1 LGKSLTAVKVEQGV
15 QVFPPR
21 RFPHV
26 VTALFL
32 IAGAFLVYLFS
43 TADSRAE
50 GSPAT
55 CADASELAVL
65 PSPIAPWT
73 GAPLRVL
80 VVAEKPLEGELSL
93 IAPDGSVAAKSHNRH
108 GGPPYFWYAEIAS
121 PTAGMW
127 HATLARNHAPAWCS
141 TITREIAVRSD
152 KLPPPRATPGSVWP
166 LRNTWNRAKENLYS
180 AWIEKLFD
188 APLDVELSW
197 PALDKV
203 LRDRSRNFLFDYLSL
218 GEDEMGLTLRPDCAK
233 LPYLLRAYFAFKM
246 GLPFGYSKC
255 TRGDSGK
262 PPKCYAWFNIQHPEV
277 TRPSPPAQIIA
288 SAAPTSTPTPN
299 LLQQMFSPVAA
310 PAIPPAPATAPAS
323 KRLGLA
329 ASFGEYLQT
338 VSDAVQSGN
347 GRTLASDD
355 STDFYPVPLTQ
366 GTLRPGTIYADPYGH
381 ILMLVRRVPQSG
393 GAAGEFLAADAEPDG
408 TVARKLFWR
417 GNFLFAQDPA
427 LGSPGFKR
435 FRPIVR
441 DNSGVLRRLTKR
453 EIAKNPQYA
462 DFSLEQSRL
471 GVEDFYDRMEEVMSP
486 EPVDPLRAMA
496 DAIAALDEQVK
507 LRVTAVENGR
517 KFQNSGRGDAAM
529 PDGRSIFETSGAWED
544 FSTPARDFRLLIA
557 IDVVRG
563 FPDRVARQPQRSA
576 MPKDK
581 GVAQVKA
588 ELQNVLASELAM
600 RKFAYTRSDGSSWTL
615 SLKDVIDRAAS
626 LEMAYNPND
635 CVELRWGA
643 PPNSEEASTCKR
655 YAPAAQ
661 RAKMIKYRTW
671 FQERHWPTHA

>member
-1 LGKSLTAVKVEQGV
+1 
-15 QVFPPR
+15 VFPPR
-21 RFPHV
+21 RF
-26 VTALFL
+26 LFS
-32 IAGAFLVYLFS
+32 IAGAFLVYSFS
-43 TADSRAE
+43 AADSRAE
-50 GSPAT
+50 GSFAT
-55 CADASELAVL
+55 CGDASELAVL

-73 GAPLRVL
+73 GAPLRV
-80 VVAEKPLEGELSL
+80 VAVAEKPLEGELSL
-93 IAPDGSVAAKSHNRH
+93 ITPNGSVAAKSNSRH

-141 TITREIAVRSD
+141 TITREIAVRND
-152 KLPPPRATPGSVWP
+152 KPPPPRATGGSVWP
-166 LRNTWNRAKENLYS
+166 LRNTWNRATENLYS

-197 PALDKV
+197 PALDKA
-203 LRDRSRNFLFDYLSL
+203 LRDPTRNFLFDYLSL
-218 GEDEMGLTLRPDCAK
+218 GEDEMGLILRPDCAK

-255 TRGDSGK
+255 TRGDRGK

-277 TRPSPPAQIIA
+277 TRPSPPAQITA
-288 SAAPTSTPTPN
+288 SAAPTSTPTPD
-299 LLQQMFSPVAA
+299 LFQQMFSQPVAA
-310 PAIPPAPATAPAS
+310 SAILPAPATAPAS

-329 ASFGEYLQT
+329 ASFGEYLRT
-338 VSDAVQSGN
+338 ASDAVQSGN

-366 GTLRPGTIYADPYGH
+366 ETLRPGTIYADPYGH

-441 DNSGVLRRLTKR
+441 DNSGALRRLNNN

-462 DFSLEQSRL
+462 DFSREQSRL
-471 GVEDFYDRMEEVMSP
+471 GVEDFYDRMDEVMSP
-486 EPVDPLRAMA
+486 EPLDPLRAME

-529 PDGRSIFETSGAWED
+529 PDGRSIFESSGAWED

-563 FPDRVARQPQRSA
+563 FPDRVARQPQRYA

-581 GVAQVKA
+581 GLAQVKA
-588 ELQNVLASELAM
+588 ELQNVLASELAT

-615 SLKDVIDRAAS
+615 LLKDVIDRAEG
-626 LEMAYNPND
+626 LEEAYNPND

-643 PPNSEEASTCKR
+643 PPNSEEALTCKR
-655 YAPAAQ
+655 RAPAPQ
-661 RAKMIKYRTW
+661 RAKMTKYRTW

>member
-1 LGKSLTAVKVEQGV
+1 
-15 QVFPPR
+15 
-21 RFPHV
+21 

-50 GSPAT
+50 GSSAT

-65 PSPIAPWT
+65 PSPVTPWT

-80 VVAEKPLEGELSL
+80 AVAEKPFEGELSL
-93 IAPDGSVAAKSHNRH
+93 IAPDGSAAAKSHNRQ
-108 GGPPYFWYAEIAS
+108 GGPPYFWYAEVAS
-121 PTAGMW
+121 PAAGKW
-127 HATLARNHAPAWCS
+127 HATLTRDHTPAWCS
-141 TITREIAVRSD
+141 TIRREIGVRNG

-166 LRNTWNRAKENLYS
+166 LRNTWNRAAESLYS
-180 AWIEKLFD
+180 AWIEELFD

-197 PALDKV
+197 PALDKA

-218 GEDEMGLTLRPDCAK
+218 GEDEMGLIPRPDCAK

-255 TRGDSGK
+255 TRGDRGK

-277 TRPSPPAQIIA
+277 TQPSPPAQITA
-288 SAAPTSTPTPN
+288 SAAPASTPAPN
-299 LLQQMFSPVAA
+299 FWQQMFAQPAA
-310 PAIPPAPATAPAS
+310 ASAIPPAPAAAPAPR
-323 KRLGLA
+323 RLGLA

-338 VSDAVQSGN
+338 VSGAVQSGN

-355 STDFYPVPLTQ
+355 NTDFYPVPLTQ
-366 GTLRPGTIYADPYGH
+366 QTLRPGTIYADPYGH
-381 ILMLVRRVPQSG
+381 ILMLVRRVSQSG
-393 GAAGEFLAADAEPDG
+393 GTAGEFLAADAEPDG

-441 DNSGVLRRLTKR
+441 DNSGVLRRLTNS
-453 EIAKNPQYA
+453 EIARNPQYG

-471 GVEDFYDRMEEVMSP
+471 GIEEFYDRMDGVMSP
-486 EPVDPLRAMA
+486 EPLDPLRAME

-507 LRVTAVENGR
+507 MRVTAVENGR
-517 KFQNSGRGDAAM
+517 KFQNSDRGDAAM

-563 FPDRVARQPQRSA
+563 FPDRVARQPQRYA

-581 GVAQVKA
+581 DIAQVEA
-588 ELQNVLASELAM
+588 EMQNVLASELAT

-615 SLKDVIDRAAS
+615 SLKDVIDRAAA

-643 PPNSEEASTCKR
+643 PPDSEEASTCER
-655 YAPAAQ
+655 HAPAEQ

-671 FQERHWPTHA
+671 FRERHWPAHA

>member
-1 LGKSLTAVKVEQGV
+1 
-15 QVFPPR
+15 
-21 RFPHV
+21 
-26 VTALFL
+26 
-32 IAGAFLVYLFS
+32 
-43 TADSRAE
+43 
-50 GSPAT
+50 
-55 CADASELAVL
+55 
-65 PSPIAPWT
+65 
-73 GAPLRVL
+73 VL

-108 GGPPYFWYAEIAS
+108 GGPPYFWYAEITS

-127 HATLARNHAPAWCS
+127 HATLARNQASASCN
-141 TITREIAVRSD
+141 TITREIAVRNE
-152 KLPPPRATPGSVWP
+152 KPPPLRATPGSVWP
-166 LRNTWNRAKENLYS
+166 LRNTWNRATENLYS

-188 APLDVELSW
+188 APLDVEQSW

-203 LRDRSRNFLFDYLSL
+203 LRDRSRNFLFDYLGL
-218 GEDEMGLTLRPDCAK
+218 NEDEMGLILSPDCAK
-233 LPYLLRAYFAFKM
+233 LPYLLRAYFSFKM

-255 TRGDSGK
+255 TRGDRGR
-262 PPKCYAWFNIQHPEV
+262 PPKCYEWFNIQHPEI
-277 TRPSPPAQIIA
+277 TQPSPPAQINA
-288 SAAPTSTPTPN
+288 SAAFTPTPIPN
-299 LLQQMFSPVAA
+299 PFQQLLSRPIAA
-310 PAIPPAPATAPAS
+310 PAIPPAPGTALAP
-323 KRLGLA
+323 KRLGLT
-329 ASFGEYLQT
+329 ASFGEYVQT
-338 VSDAVQSGN
+338 VFNAVQSGN

-355 STDFYPVPLTQ
+355 STDFYPVPLTVR
-366 GTLRPGTIYADPYGH
+366 TLRPGTVYADPYGH

-417 GNFLFAQDPA
+417 GNFLFAQDPV

-441 DNSGVLRRLTKR
+441 DKNGVFRQLTNR
-453 EIAKNPQYA
+453 EITRNPHYA

-471 GVEDFYDRMEEVMSP
+471 GVEEFYDRMDGVMSP
-486 EPVDPLRAMA
+486 EPLDPLRAMEH
-496 DAIAALDEQVK
+496 AIAALDEQVK
-507 LRVTAVENGR
+507 LRITAVENGR

-529 PDGRSIFETSGAWED
+529 PDGRSIFESSGAWED

-557 IDVVRG
+557 IDVVRD
-563 FPDRVARQPQRSA
+563 FPDRVARQPQRYA
-576 MPKDK
+576 MPMDK
-581 GVAQVKA
+581 GVAQVEA

-615 SLKDVIDRAAS
+615 SLEDVIDRAGA

-643 PPNSEEASTCKR
+643 PPNSEEASACQR
-655 YAPAAQ
+655 HAPAEQ
-661 RAKMIKYRTW
+661 RAKMIKYRSW